1 MPDTTTRRYL
11 NTADA
16 ARYLAIGQQTLPKL
30 RLRASGPS
38 YLKFG
43 RSVTGRVPMRRGPRS
58 RSVTFRGYD
67 SSPVIEQFQA
77 ALARRGLELRRQL
90 IADGR
95 IHRCDV
101 KGKHGHGDG
110 SYLLHL
116 DGTIPTG
123 GYQNWQ
129 DGAGWEDWRYDPGRD
144 LTNSEQAEFKQKV
157 AAARRLRDEEESRNR
172 ANAREKAAWH
182 WADARPAV
190 EHHYL
195 QRKQIAAHG
204 TRVKCDYLLLVPM
217 YDEFS
222 VLHNVQLI
230 WPNGKKR
237 YLRGGRVKGCFYR
250 IAGDSAKSASRRA
263 SLPPLVFMR
272 RQDTP
277 AS

>member
-1 MPDTTTRRYL
+1 LFD
-11 NTADA
+11 
-16 ARYLAIGQQTLPKL
+16 
-30 RLRASGPS
+30 
-38 YLKFG
+38 
-43 RSVTGRVPMRRGPRS
+43 
-58 RSVTFRGYD
+58 VTFHGYH

-90 IADGR
+90 VADGR
-95 IHRCDV
+95 IHRCDA

-116 DGTIPTG
+116 DGMIPAG
-123 GYQNWQ
+123 GCQNWQ

-144 LTNSEQAEFKQKV
+144 LTNSEQAEFKHKL
-157 AAARRLRDEEESRNR
+157 AAALRLRDEEESRNR
-172 ANAREKAAWH
+172 AKARETAAWH

-250 IAGDSAKSASRRA
+250 IAGDRDKICIAEGFATAASIHEA
-263 SLPPLVFMR
+263 TGYTCIVAFDAGNLHLVNWNSPIEATTRIMMSSVMATR
-272 RQDTP
+272 
-277 AS
+277 